1 MSETSRSVAEKMKL
15 EMLETLLKGINDK
28 LQKAEVLNGGFD
40 RLQKDMAS
48 LREDVGEIRT
58 EVLKLNVELTHVR
71 GQNGEFKKQLEDFSE
86 AIYHPDDGIYS
97 RIRRTSD
104 LEDLREQKIDKAIQK
119 IDEVQKTID
128 PIQKTD
134 MDLKKIA
141 GDDLKELSTIVK
153 TRQNIDRIFWILV
166 SAILAGA
173 GKMLW
178 DLIAA
183 AGH

>member
-1 MSETSRSVAEKMKL
+1 
-15 EMLETLLKGINDK
+15 
-28 LQKAEVLNGGFD
+28 VL
-40 RLQKDMAS
+40 
-48 LREDVGEIRT
+48 
-58 EVLKLNVELTHVR
+58 
-71 GQNGEFKKQLEDFSE
+71 
-86 AIYHPDDGIYS
+86 
-97 RIRRTSD
+97 SD
-104 LEDLREQKIDKAIQK
+104 L

>member
-48 LREDVGEIRT
+48 LRGDVGEIRT

-71 GQNGEFKKQLEDFSE
+71 GQNGEFKKQLEDFSG